1 MGGCGHPDL
10 EIRGSGGG
18 CGHPDLEIRGSGGGG
33 HPDLQ
38 IRGSGGGDH
47 PDLEISG
54 GRPVSK
60 KFFSAFLNFRVF
72 IVRDT
77 KTGMRPR

>member
-1 MGGCGHPDL
+1 MGC
-10 EIRGSGGG
+10 
-18 CGHPDLEIRGSGGGG
+18 G

-38 IRGSGGGDH
+38 IRESGEGGRGCGH

-60 KFFSAFLNFRVF
+60 KIFSAFLNFRVF

-77 KTGMRPR
+77 NIGMLPR

>member
-1 MGGCGHPDL
+1 MRSSRPSDKGEGEGGCD
-10 EIRGSGGG
+10 
-18 CGHPDLEIRGSGGGG
+18 

-38 IRGSGGGDH
+38 IRGRGRGGCGH

-77 KTGMRPR
+77 KIGMLPR